1 MYYVLIRTKKGKW
14 GKTMYG
20 ARRLEVAPFNYGE
33 VNSENF
39 KGIPS
44 KFEADQA
51 LREAR
56 WDHPKETYR
65 LVYSEEEL

>member
-20 ARRLEVAPFNYGE
+20 ARRSDSTPYGFGD
-33 VNSENF
+33 VTSENF
-39 KGIPS
+39 KGIPF

-51 LREAR
+51 LQAAR
-56 WDHPKETYR
+56 QDHPKETYR

>member
-14 GKTMYG
+14 RKTMYG
-20 ARRLEVAPFNYGE
+20 ARRCGSPPYGFGDMT
-33 VNSENF
+33 SKNF
-39 KGIPS
+39 QGIPF

-51 LREAR
+51 LQAAR
-56 WDHPKETYR
+56 QYHPKETYR